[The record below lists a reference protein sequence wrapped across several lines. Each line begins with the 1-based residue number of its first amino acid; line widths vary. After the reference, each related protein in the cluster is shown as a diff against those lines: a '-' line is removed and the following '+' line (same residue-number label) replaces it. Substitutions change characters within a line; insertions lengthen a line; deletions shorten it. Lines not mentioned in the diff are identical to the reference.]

1 MAFYNVG
8 IQNSEVTGRNWSE
21 KYERLKR
28 DIEKIFDP
36 NRGVQAA
43 FILEFG
49 NMYKNIDNSLRSA
62 DLQRS
67 KRFRGGV
74 PQPAARTE
82 TSTQEL
88 FEWIV
93 SEINRPDIKVTAHP
107 PYVALVST
115 EWIGHSSRPPPWTSF
130 ARLGISSCSSRS

>member
-8 IQNSEVTGRNWSE
+8 IQNSEVVGRKWPE
-21 KYERLKR
+21 RCERLKR
-28 DIEKIFDP
+28 DIQKLFDP

-49 NMYKNIDNSLRSA
+49 NMYKNINKNLRSA

-67 KRFRGGV
+67 KRLRGGV

-82 TSTQEL
+82 TSTQER

-93 SEINRPDIKVTAHP
+93 LEINRPDIT
-107 PYVALVST
+107 VSCLLY
-115 EWIGHSSRPPPWTSF
+115 TSPSP
-130 ARLGISSCSSRS
+130 RDRG